1 MYIIAGCNG
10 AGKTTASLSL
20 LPDVLKCKEF
30 VNADYIAAGLS
41 PLNPERYSFEAGRIM
56 IRRMDELI
64 DLAEDFAIETTLPDS
79 IKLEFNRLTKKDF
92 RLCLSFFGC
101 RLFNWPKSGLGSESG
116 WEGTPFHPM

>member
-1 MYIIAGCNG
+1 MPTMYIIAGCNG

-30 VNADYIAAGLS
+30 VNVDYIAAGLS

-64 DLAEDFAIETTLPDS
+64 DLA
-79 IKLEFNRLTKKDF
+79 
-92 RLCLSFFGC
+92 
-101 RLFNWPKSGLGSESG
+101 
-116 WEGTPFHPM
+116 